1 MKKHFEFKNLQEKFK
16 KYLLITGASNEAGGS
31 SDEEEDDE
39 EGNTEEPQPQPEV
52 KENEGEE
59 TGSGAG
65 AGGPD
70 SEKEA
75 VPLVDYIH
83 NVMKF
88 VDAILSNNA
97 TDDHCRLVHRFKNT
111 WRWRRGHF
119 NFSQSTL

>member
-1 MKKHFEFKNLQEKFK
+1 MSL
-16 KYLLITGASNEAGGS
+16 
-31 SDEEEDDE
+31 
-39 EGNTEEPQPQPEV
+39 QPQPEV

-59 TGSGAG
+59 TGSGS

-97 TDDHCRLVHRFKNT
+97 TDDHCREFVLQKGLLPLMGILGMDFSIT
-111 WRWRRGHF
+111 GH
-119 NFSQSTL
+119 

>member
-1 MKKHFEFKNLQEKFK
+1 MIIPLFNEFFFSLF
-16 KYLLITGASNEAGGS
+16 I
-31 SDEEEDDE
+31 
-39 EGNTEEPQPQPEV
+39 
-52 KENEGEE
+52 
-59 TGSGAG
+59 G

-97 TDDHCRLVHRFKNT
+97 TDDHCRLVHRFNNR

>member
-1 MKKHFEFKNLQEKFK
+1 MRLEAPQMRKKTTKRETQKNLSLNRKSK
-16 KYLLITGASNEAGGS
+16 KTKERKPEMAQVSIVFFRQIAMYDSWLFHYLTSFFLFI
-31 SDEEEDDE
+31 
-39 EGNTEEPQPQPEV
+39 
-52 KENEGEE
+52 
-59 TGSGAG
+59 G

-97 TDDHCRLVHRFKNT
+97 TDDHCRLVHHR
-111 WRWRRGHF
+111 WCWRRSHF